1 MAFVLRCPEGRGKFP
16 WGVTAEFPRFCPL
29 CRSDIGID
37 TDDSVISMP
46 SLRSASTKANDALYR
61 QMEKGS
67 EFRAE
72 KAAEMAGC
80 SVEDMAGLKITDM
93 NTGLKPGETA
103 AIEVKNTVTEFM
115 ASTGIGGFRQDAGSA
130 YSGAVQTGPS
140 PNAGARMRT
149 GLQEH
154 HARLTGGEG
163 VSDRP
168 ALETQAPNY
177 RRRG

>member
-1 MAFVLRCPEGRGKFP
+1 MAYSLRCPDCRGKFP
-16 WGVTAEFPRFCPL
+16 WDVKAIFPRFCPL
-29 CRSDIGID
+29 CQSDIGID
-37 TDDSVISMP
+37 TDDSVIPMP
-46 SLRSASTKANDALYR
+46 SLRSAATKAADGVYR

-80 SVEDMAGLKITDM
+80 SVEDMSNLKITNM

-115 ASTGIGGFRQDAGSA
+115 QQTGIGGFRQDAGSA
-130 YSGAVQTGPS
+130 YSGAVQTGPA

-154 HARLTGGEG
+154 HARISGGMA

-168 ALETQAPNY
+168 ALETQTPNY